1 VPVGS
6 GMGSAIFCNGAICST
21 TAHAVIVSVED
32 MIAGMSVCLD
42 KKYGAYIEP
51 GDARQLDRSFD

>member
-6 GMGSAIFCNGAICST
+6 GIGSSIFCNGAICSA

-51 GDARQLDRSFD
+51 GDA